1 MSNENE
7 SPGGIVSDKYFFSNA
22 TEMELLFAGRFTEN
36 LKETEKRLGVTVTA
50 RDLCFRISSPQKE
63 NVVKTIAFLEKQI
76 LCRIAGDGK
85 LREGKD
91 LDALLCSASH
101 HLYYP
106 IAIEGRIRN
115 PKNRGS
121 CPDLY
126 KSIVHITIV
135 S

>member
-63 NVVKTIAFLEKQI
+63 NVVKTIAFLEELNK
-76 LCRIAGDGK
+76 LYSATKKRIDQRDFQMTLSAFQES
-85 LREGKD
+85 RETE
-91 LDALLCSASH
+91 LQNFFSQ
-101 HLYYP
+101 
-106 IAIEGRIRN
+106 RIIFR
-115 PKNRGS
+115 
-121 CPDLY
+121 
-126 KSIVHITIV
+126 
-135 S
+135 